1 MERKLYYLDTQT
13 IENAYN
19 SLTSLELG
27 DQGANGLMPPPTLE
41 SSRINLDG
49 SNYFKEDFS

>member
-1 MERKLYYLDTQT
+1 MYYLDTQT

-49 SNYFKEDFS
+49 SNYFKEAD

>member
-1 MERKLYYLDTQT
+1 MYYLDTQT

-27 DQGANGLMPPPTLE
+27 DQGANAMCIPPGE
-41 SSRINLDG
+41 CRASRTSGTRGNQGCIRAA
-49 SNYFKEDFS
+49 S

>member
-1 MERKLYYLDTQT
+1 MYYLDTQT

-27 DQGANGLMPPPTLE
+27 DQGANAMFEVLYW
-41 SSRINLDG
+41 RIKKG
-49 SNYFKEDFS
+49 SKD